1 MATTFFLAFKGV
13 FKQSSTDF
21 SAGLGGD
28 GPSHFSPFLSSMSPV
43 VDEVTVDPPSD
54 DDDDLGVAPLPGS
67 KGATANATSAVDSK
81 TPPKSELL
89 SYFNNQKCTF
99 KVD

>member
-1 MATTFFLAFKGV
+1 MFCLFLRELKILAVIFF
-13 FKQSSTDF
+13 TDF
-21 SAGLGGD
+21 SAGLGGG

-54 DDDDLGVAPLPGS
+54 DDDMGVAPLPGS
-67 KGATANATSAVDSK
+67 KGSPSNAASGVSK

-89 SYFNNQKCTF
+89 FHSSF
-99 KVD
+99 KPGG